1 MEILYIWVK
10 RYKNLENFELNLS
23 SSMRFSYDVEKN
35 IVKRSLIRKLPRNFF
50 PPKINNVTALIGK
63 NGAGKSNALEAIC
76 NTLKGSGDSIL
87 SDFFVITKI
96 PGSRKFRGYYR
107 FLSHPKP
114 TSQTIEFE
122 KHSGDIKPLDVIFF
136 SNVNDRRRNN
146 FSAEVIDLSENT
158 KNFSGIR
165 TNRWDLDFI
174 KQIAFLHS
182 PYTSEL
188 GIDSPI
194 AAHILVNVFN
204 AVSGIKQN
212 GLPSENLV
220 KLRKFIR
227 RRTKDM
233 LPKTRFVLL
242 SQYLYFVSFI
252 TAYSNTFSPSDSN
265 ENDIFDLDY
274 DVGRILNDHQSTE
287 EVLHEI
293 ILELK
298 SRCVKI
304 GLFNSQLSSV
314 FSHPTLTDGELLGQ
328 QFNFLEQLP
337 TLAANLHF
345 SYANNAIRERSQQ
358 TFTIDYSPYSIELLQ
373 RYAEN
378 MSFSKFIDID
388 WMGLS
393 SGQKAYLNLF
403 SKLTSALQRTTQK
416 DIVLLIDEGDL
427 YLHPKWQVEFLYRLL
442 SILSTASTG
451 NIQVVLTSHSPLL
464 LSDLPKQNIQILGV
478 PDLKPDIETFGAN
491 LYDLYAGPLFLEGMT
506 SGLFSSLKI
515 AEFMQF
521 IKRKDFVSSEKEY
534 IEDFLRILGDEIYK
548 YKFEELCKRD

>member
-23 SSMRFSYDVEKN
+23 SSMRFSYDVKKN
-35 IVKRSLIRKLPRNFF
+35 IVKRSVIRKLPRNFF

-76 NTLKGSGDSIL
+76 NTLKGSGESIF

-114 TSQTIEFE
+114 TSETIEFE

-136 SNVNDRRRNN
+136 SNVNDQRRNN

-165 TNRWDLDFI
+165 TNRWDVDFI

-204 AVSGIKQN
+204 AVSGIKQS
-212 GLPSENLV
+212 GLPSENLA

-252 TAYSNTFSPSDSN
+252 TVYSNTFSPSDSN

-287 EVLHEI
+287 EVLQEI

-298 SRCVKI
+298 NRCVKI
-304 GLFNSQLSSV
+304 GLFNSQLSTV

-416 DIVLLIDEGDL
+416 NIVLLIDEGDL